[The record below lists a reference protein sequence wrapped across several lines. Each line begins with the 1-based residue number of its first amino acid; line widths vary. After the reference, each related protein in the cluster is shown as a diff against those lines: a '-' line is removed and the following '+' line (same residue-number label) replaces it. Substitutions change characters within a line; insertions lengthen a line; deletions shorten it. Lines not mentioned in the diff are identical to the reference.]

1 MGYNWNLPCI
11 NEDKVY
17 FINIEVSN
25 VKQVYG
31 YLRCAVQYTN
41 SRGELRIR
49 VHTKAVNIT
58 EDPLEVY
65 RRIDG
70 AATAGFLALIGPEK
84 DLNTSIQ
91 MSIKAAQHNL
101 KLIQATFHLHDLMF
115 PEELSSLLSIFDDI
129 IMKRRNTTNSTHSEK
144 TSYIIDLASSSLHNM
159 FNTIYPE
166 IHAFYCPNIEP
177 LILFGNKIDP

>member
-25 VKQVYG
+25 VKQAYG
-31 YLRCAVQYTN
+31 YLQCAVQYTN
-41 SRGELRIR
+41 SRGELRTR

-70 AATAGFLALIGPEK
+70 AAIAGFLALVGPEK
-84 DLNTSIQ
+84 NLNTSIQ
-91 MSIKAAQHNL
+91 TSIKAVQHNL
-101 KLIQATFHLHDLMF
+101 KLIQAAFLLHDLKF
-115 PEELSSLLSIFDDI
+115 PEELSSLLSIFHDI
-129 IMKRRNTTNSTHSEK
+129 IMNRRNTTNSIHSEK

-159 FNTIYPE
+159 FNILYPE
-166 IHAFYCPNIEP
+166 IHALYSPNIEP
-177 LILFGNKIDP
+177 SILFGNKIDP